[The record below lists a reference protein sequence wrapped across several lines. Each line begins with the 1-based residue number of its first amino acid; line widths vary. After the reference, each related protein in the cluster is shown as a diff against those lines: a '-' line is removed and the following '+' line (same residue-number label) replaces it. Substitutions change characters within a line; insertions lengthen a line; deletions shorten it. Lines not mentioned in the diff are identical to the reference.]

1 MWVIVSYV
9 AAFLTTISFLP
20 QAIKTIKTRDTKDL
34 SLITY
39 IMFVIGTTI
48 WTIYGF
54 LDNEYAV
61 FFANIVTTFFACI
74 ILFYKAKDVLGERKK
89 AQK

>member
-1 MWVIVSYV
+1 MWVIVSYI

-20 QAIKTIKTRDTKDL
+20 QAIKTIKTKDTKDL

-39 IMFVIGTTI
+39 IMFVIGTSI
-48 WTIYGF
+48 WTLYGF

-61 FFANIVTTFFACI
+61 FFANIVTTFFASI
-74 ILFYKAKDVLGERKK
+74 ILFYKAKDVINERRNNKK
-89 AQK
+89 